1 MNFIFVFY
9 NGNPTKYI
17 PRAKT
22 GNMAIQKNNVPL
34 FFITIF
40 E

>member
-9 NGNPTKYI
+9 NGNPTKYT

-22 GNMAIQKNNVPL
+22 GNMAIQKIKAPL